1 MNRRI
6 SRERAI
12 QALYSLE
19 INDMEVNELI
29 EDILMENE
37 EPSDFLIELVTGVVN
52 NLESI
57 DELLINNLAN
67 WKLDRIGKVERAI
80 LRLAVYEMKYMN
92 DMPVNVTLNEAIEL
106 AKTYCDESS
115 SKFINGVLSKI
126 M

>member
-6 SRERAI
+6 SRERAV

-19 INDMEVNELI
+19 INEMDPSELI
-29 EDILMENE
+29 NSILMEDE
-37 EPSDFLIELVTGVVN
+37 TPSELLIELVNGVIN
-52 NLESI
+52 NLETI
-57 DELLINNLAN
+57 DNLLIQNLEN

-80 LRLAVYEMKYMN
+80 LRIAVYEMKFMS
-92 DMPVNVTLNEAIEL
+92 DMPVSVTLNEAIEL
-106 AKTYCDESS
+106 AKTFCDPAS